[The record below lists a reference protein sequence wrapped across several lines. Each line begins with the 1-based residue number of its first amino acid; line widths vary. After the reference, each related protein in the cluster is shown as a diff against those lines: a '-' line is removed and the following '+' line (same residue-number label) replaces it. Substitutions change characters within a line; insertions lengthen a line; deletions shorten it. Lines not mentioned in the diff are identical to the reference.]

1 MEKDDFIKELKRYLP
16 SNYKINI
23 NGKGR
28 NLIIIRKNIFS
39 TIINLHSI
47 FLKGDKNIIQSII
60 NFIKKNSFYEESKN
74 KLNDFYENN
83 QIKRKV
89 NIKKT
94 FNYKDIHSFLKVI
107 INEIKEKYDQI
118 DFAKLKIT
126 WGKYYKNRRRSI
138 RFGSFDRRHDL
149 IRIHPVLDNEKVPDF
164 FIKSVIY
171 HEAAHF
177 IMFCKNHK
185 DRPHNREFHEI
196 VKNIDKDLKTSRIWE
211 KNNKMIFFKY

>member
-1 MEKDDFIKELKRYLP
+1 MEKNDFINELKKYLP
-16 SNYKINI
+16 ANYKINI
-23 NGKGR
+23 AKSGR

-39 TIINLHSI
+39 TYINLHSV

-60 NFIKKNSFYEESKN
+60 NFIKKNSFYEESKRN
-74 KLNDFYENN
+74 LNDFYERN
-83 QIKRKV
+83 QVKRKV
-89 NIKKT
+89 KIKKT
-94 FNYKDIHSFLKVI
+94 LHHKDIHSFLIDI
-107 INEIKEKYDQI
+107 INEIKDEYKEI
-118 DFAKLKIT
+118 DFTPLKIT

-149 IRIHPVLDNEKVPDF
+149 IRMHPVLDNEKVPDF

-171 HEAAHF
+171 HETAHF

-185 DRPHNREFHEI
+185 DRPHSREFREI

-211 KNNKMIFFKY
+211 KNNKLIFFDR